1 MRFFVVIPLILVGGF
16 LIGLEINDIKNLGN
30 IMMNIVGFSFFIIAI
45 LIGRKGGSNG

>member
-16 LIGLEINDIKNLGN
+16 LIGLKINDIRNLGN
-30 IMMNIVGFSFFIIAI
+30 IMMNIVGISFFIIAI